1 MSIRSADIFLNA
13 AADGKF
19 RKDIRLQTKF
29 NIVEEE
35 TTVKIAKSLLVGGM
49 VIALLAGCGNNA
61 NNGNTGNT
69 NTGNTGTTNNGNTNA
84 GNNGNGNADAMTTPS
99 IVNQPDAFVNAVSEQ
114 GTWIIATL
122 NDLAIEQEV
131 TVAGTFHDKGAAD
144 GDVYRKIAL
153 YAQDADHNITDSYT
167 LSVPKLTVKSENLLI
182 QGGTVKGDVYVEAA
196 GFHLDATATIDGNL
210 YFSSDDVKNS
220 AKIDGKVTGANEVKQ

>member
-1 MSIRSADIFLNA
+1 MN
-13 AADGKF
+13 
-19 RKDIRLQTKF
+19 
-29 NIVEEE
+29 
-35 TTVKIAKSLLVGGM
+35 IAKSLLVGGM

-61 NNGNTGNT
+61 NNGNAGNPD
-69 NTGNTGTTNNGNTNA
+69 TGNTGTTNNGNTNA
-84 GNNGNGNADAMTTPS
+84 GNDGNGNADAMTTPS

-122 NDLAIEQEV
+122 NDLTIEQEV

-144 GDVYRKIAL
+144 GDIYRKIAL

-167 LSVPKLTVKSENLLI
+167 LNVPKLTVKSENLLI
-182 QGGTVKGDVYVEAA
+182 QGGTVKGDVYVEAT

-210 YFSSDDVKNS
+210 YFSSDDVKSS
-220 AKIDGKVTGANEVKQ
+220 AKMDGKVTGANEVKQ